1 MLAGIIFHLLIHCIY
16 WQHQQHLT
24 ISCLWSCQ
32 VTLSFTYD
40 CQIISIQGVWNCHVQ
55 LAYKT
60 SLAVSIYWPWLA
72 CSWTGKNKVGIK
84 NQSIN
89 GCVTF
94 SKFVV
99 LLFRFFFITVITSTK
114 TNSDHVYIMVI
125 WNVCFYILIKNS
137 YSI

>member
-16 WQHQQHLT
+16 WQHQQHLM
-24 ISCLWSCQ
+24 ISCMWSCQ

-72 CSWTGKNKVGIK
+72 CSWTGKTKVGIK

-89 GCVTF
+89 GCITF

-99 LLFRFFFITVITSTK
+99 LLFRCFFHYCYNFNQNKFRSCLYYGDLECMFLY
-114 TNSDHVYIMVI
+114 TN
-125 WNVCFYILIKNS
+125 
-137 YSI
+137 